1 MTDILQSLAD
11 SPRHLVQAWF
21 SSCAVI
27 RDEEGEEITGPRPN
41 ILQRRMFD
49 YYEKC
54 QERGRGCMMVIL
66 KPRRAG
72 ASTASQAILYHHG
85 RRHPGVHGTLMGDK
99 EGTSDEIYAIFR
111 IMAEKD
117 RFQWNSPLEPLPPRG
132 SPGNSD
138 EDILLPNNGSR
149 VGKETAGSKNAGR
162 GGTRQMLNITECAH
176 YKGRESDPT
185 LALLPSCKVARRKDT
200 PRGVI
205 IADSTPNGPQG
216 WFWKT
221 CVGAKSGKSEWKLIF
236 AAWFE
241 FDDSVEE
248 FESVEER
255 EAFIRSIDLPENAWL
270 EERRELIKYN
280 GVNGFEITPEKL
292 KYRRMMIET
301 FCEGSVR
308 KFRQEFPSS
317 PEECFSAS
325 AEKRFNDFRTK
336 QYRDRVPSNLPR
348 VVNMSYDEEDKRTTL
363 TPDPTGDV
371 KVFEEPRVGCRYLI
385 GADFCTGRDQQIGG
399 GDSDPDFHAVRCWR
413 DAYYDTGLGRMMNAK
428 LVCSYRSRAEM
439 DIAAYMVAA
448 ISNYYGRCFIVPEVN
463 NCGLEPTHIL
473 TRLGFDVFQ
482 RSKEDKRTG
491 QINRAYGWATDSMT
505 RKTIIDHF
513 ARPWREGLAEIYDP
527 TDLDEIDAFIV
538 GKDGTPKALPGH
550 HDDTV
555 LANCIAYYNLSTC
568 ATVMRE
574 VKRKYPTLRQ
584 LRRNPRL
591 MVPKGYV
598 RGATLG

>member
-1 MTDILQSLAD
+1 MTDLLNQLAD

-21 SSCAVI
+21 STCAVI
-27 RDEEGEEITGPRPN
+27 RDEEGEEITGPKPN

-49 YYEKC
+49 YYEEC
-54 QERGRGCMMVIL
+54 QERGSGCMMVIL

-99 EGTSDEIYAIFR
+99 EGTSEEIYSIFR
-111 IMAEKD
+111 IMAEND
-117 RFQWNSPLEPLPPRG
+117 RFNWNDGNEPLPPRG
-132 SPGNSD
+132 TPGNTD
-138 EDILLPNNGSR
+138 EDITIPGVGSR
-149 VGKETAGSKNAGR
+149 IGKETAGSKNAGR

-185 LALLPSCKVARRKDT
+185 LALLPSCKVAQRKDS

-221 CVGAKSGKSEWKLIF
+221 CMGAQSGKSRWKLIF

-241 FDDSVEE
+241 FDDAIETFDGE
-248 FESVEER
+248 EER
-255 EAFIRSIDLPENAWL
+255 EAFIRSIEDPENAWL
-270 EERRELIKYN
+270 EEKREIEKYD
-280 GVNGFEITPEKL
+280 GVNGFRITPEKL

-317 PEECFSAS
+317 ADECFSAS
-325 AEKRFNDFRTK
+325 AEKKFNDFRIK
-336 QYRDRVPSNLPR
+336 FFKDRIPSNLPR
-348 VVNMSYDEEDKRTTL
+348 VVTMRYEEEDKRTVIV
-363 TPDPTGDV
+363 PDPAGDV
-371 KVFEEPRVGCRYLI
+371 KIFEEPRVGCRYLAS
-385 GADFCTGRDQQIGG
+385 GDFCTGRDQQIGG
-399 GDSDPDFHAVRCWR
+399 GDSDPDWHAIRVWR
-413 DAYYDTGLGRMMNAK
+413 DAYYDTSQGKTLNAK
-428 LVCSYRSRAEM
+428 LVCSYRSRAEI
-439 DIAAYMVAA
+439 DVAAYTLAA

-473 TRLGFDVFQ
+473 VKLGFDVYQ
-482 RSKEDKRTG
+482 RQKEDRSTG
-491 QINRAYGWATDSMT
+491 QMNRAHGWATDALT

-513 ARPWREGLAEIYDP
+513 VRPWRQGEAEIYDP
-527 TDLDEIDAFIV
+527 TDLNEIESFIV

-568 ATVMRE
+568 ATPMRE
-574 VKRKYPTLRQ
+574 VKRKHPTLRQ

-591 MVPKGYV
+591 MVPKGYM
-598 RGATLG
+598 RGGFE